1 MKPNNTAQIIGRK
14 SSVLTACLIAIA
26 CLLLLA
32 ANFSYTAFAQA
43 RVIRV
48 AAADIAKLS
57 ARQNYV
63 VDLRKGNVTYDL
75 DGTTRAID
83 WNRVRIR
90 TAAGEV
96 ALNAY
101 LREHSPARANSTP
114 TRLVIGAKGGVH
126 KVLGFKA
133 AQNPGT
139 EYECGPKSKIC
150 SCSGGIDCEN
160 LLLSNKCKGT
170 AVCGVEDGA
179 MYCDCASK

>member
-1 MKPNNTAQIIGRK
+1 MKLNNTAQIIGRK

-43 RVIRV
+43 RGVRV
-48 AAADIAKLS
+48 SAGDITGTE
-57 ARQNYV
+57 NYV

-96 ALNAY
+96 ALSAY
-101 LREHSPARANSTP
+101 LREHSPTSAKRTP
-114 TRLVIGAKGGVH
+114 TRLVIGTQGGIQ
-126 KVLGFKA
+126 KALGFKA
-133 AQNPGT
+133 AQKPGT
-139 EYECGPKSKIC
+139 KYECGPKSKIC
-150 SCSGGIDCEN
+150 SCSGGADCES